1 MGVKEAGR
9 GLNNRSR
16 TIVNQD
22 LVEVTGR
29 ISDEGG
35 EFDANILGLHVLG
48 ERERKLLLLASGDL
62 NVVLDGSQVAD
73 DASISGAVLGDLLHG
88 VERTGN
94 EGDRDGVGI
103 LVVDLNDSLGRTPVD
118 ELNAEDFGLGEDG
131 LDISVEGSLGGGIDD
146 RSVLWRMLVQCC
158 AIKELA

>member
-1 MGVKEAGR
+1 
-9 GLNNRSR
+9 
-16 TIVNQD
+16 VNQD

-35 EFDANILGLHVLG
+35 ELDANILGLHILG

-73 DASISGAVLGDLLHG
+73 DASISGAVLGDLLQG

-94 EGDRDGVGI
+94 KGDRDGVGI
-103 LVVDLNDSLGRTPVD
+103 LVVDLNDSLGRTSVD
-118 ELNAEDFGLGEDG
+118 ELNAEDFGLGEDS
-131 LDISVEGSLGGGIDD
+131 LDISVEGSLGSGIDD
-146 RSVLWRMLVQCC
+146 RSVL
-158 AIKELA
+158 